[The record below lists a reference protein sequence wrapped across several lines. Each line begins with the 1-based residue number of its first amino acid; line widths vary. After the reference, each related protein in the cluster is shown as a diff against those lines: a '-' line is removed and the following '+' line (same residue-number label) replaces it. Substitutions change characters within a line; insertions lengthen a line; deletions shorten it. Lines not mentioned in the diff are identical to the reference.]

1 MTKMNE
7 EKTKKVKVK
16 NEHTENDKMQE
27 QYNKK
32 TFKKDKKHKKS
43 KAEKKNNRN
52 EIIFRTVSLIMCIS
66 LVFVTIAS
74 CIYYIINQ

>member
-1 MTKMNE
+1 MTKMSE
-7 EKTKKVKVK
+7 EKTENIKEK
-16 NEHTENDKMQE
+16 NEHIKVNKMQK
-27 QYNKK
+27 QRDKRNIKN
-32 TFKKDKKHKKS
+32 DKKHKKS

-52 EIIFRTVSLIMCIS
+52 EIIFRTVALIMCIS